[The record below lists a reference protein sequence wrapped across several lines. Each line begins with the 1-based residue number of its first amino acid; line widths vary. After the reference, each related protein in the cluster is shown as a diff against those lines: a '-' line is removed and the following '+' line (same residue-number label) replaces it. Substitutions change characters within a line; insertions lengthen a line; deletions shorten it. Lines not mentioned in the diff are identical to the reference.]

1 MVSTKSPLLLKRT
14 VNVEEVVAVKGKTI
28 KVLALIVGVCM
39 DVYEVVVP
47 DIYPISPN
55 CLPECK
61 CKLYYEIEVRE
72 WLERNG

>member
-1 MVSTKSPLLLKRT
+1 MVSIKRPKLLRRKAHVVETAT
-14 VNVEEVVAVKGKTI
+14 VTVRSK

-39 DVYEVVVP
+39 DVYELEVP
-47 DIYPISPN
+47 DILETPPN

-61 CKLYYEIEVRE
+61 CRLYYEIERQE